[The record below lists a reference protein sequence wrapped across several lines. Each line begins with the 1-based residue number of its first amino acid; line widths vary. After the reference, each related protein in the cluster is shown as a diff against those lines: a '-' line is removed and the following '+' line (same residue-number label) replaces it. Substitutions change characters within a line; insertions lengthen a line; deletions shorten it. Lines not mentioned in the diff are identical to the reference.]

1 MSRTKAETVEVKSA
15 ENEAISENIEV
26 SETVEKA
33 ETVENPV
40 ETSSETVTE
49 KEPEPGNEQAEET
62 LSEKPAQKISVIQF
76 LENKPQSI
84 YVAELMKKNYGMEFH
99 FEGEWDFILQKLIG
113 TKIK

>member
-1 MSRTKAETVEVKSA
+1 MSRTKAETVEVESA

-40 ETSSETVTE
+40 ETISETVTE
-49 KEPEPGNEQAEET
+49 KESETAMPEKNV
-62 LSEKPAQKISVIQF
+62 SEMPVKISVIQY
-76 LENKPQSI
+76 LENNPQSV

-99 FEGEWDFILQKLIG
+99 SENEWNLLLQKLIG
-113 TKIK
+113 KKI